1 MFLYRRREMVNS
13 IIMAD
18 LERALQLLK
27 QVDESNLDFLPDP
40 KVSLDIMELT
50 DVTEYPTNTH
60 LENLE
65 ARISAVAKAGDK
77 LESRDASSYV
87 SELII
92 ACARIAPPD
101 D

>member
-1 MFLYRRREMVNS
+1 MVNS

-27 QVDESNLDFLPDP
+27 QVDESNLTFSPDP
-40 KVSLDIMELT
+40 KVSLDISELT
-50 DVTEYPTNTH
+50 GITEYPTNSH
-60 LENLE
+60 FENLE
-65 ARISAVAKAGDK
+65 ARIKAVAMAGDK
-77 LESRDASSYV
+77 LESRDASNYV

-92 ACARIAPPD
+92 ACARLAPPD

>member
-1 MFLYRRREMVNS
+1 MVNS
-13 IIMAD
+13 LIMAD

-27 QVDESNLDFLPDP
+27 QVDESNLDQLPDP
-40 KVSLDIMELT
+40 EVSHDIRELT
-50 DVTEYPTNTH
+50 DVTEYPTNSH

-65 ARISAVAKAGDK
+65 ARIVAVAMAGDR

-87 SELII
+87 SALIV
-92 ACARIAPPD
+92 ACAKLAPPD

>member
-1 MFLYRRREMVNS
+1 MVNS

-27 QVDESNLDFLPDP
+27 QVDEDNIDFSPDP
-40 KVSLDIMELT
+40 EVSLDIRDLT
-50 DVTEYPTNTH
+50 DVKEYPTNSH

-65 ARISAVAKAGDK
+65 ARMNAVAKAGDK
-77 LESRDASSYV
+77 LHSRDASSYV
-87 SELII
+87 SALIV
-92 ACARIAPPD
+92 ACARLAPPD